1 MSEEIQDVQPQ
12 QEAPIINISLDL
24 NEVNYLIG
32 LLSEKPIKEAI
43 LVWDKI
49 RVQTIQQIQPAPAQ

>member
-1 MSEEIQDVQPQ
+1 MEEEVQQ
-12 QEAPIINISLDL
+12 QEVQQQAPLINLTLDL

-43 LVWDKI
+43 IVWDKI
-49 RVQTIQQIQPAPAQ
+49 RVQTIQQIQPAPEQ